1 VDVTAVEFE
10 RRRGL
15 RRWLD
20 GSASLSGRAAL
31 FLALSTFLCGCVM
44 AGLVFVGVWRHAA
57 TEQAQAQ
64 SARQSDRRQLLAG
77 RHALVEARHTLAAL
91 KAQLA
96 RDHRMIV
103 QTQGRAVRAA
113 SALARATNA
122 NQALGVSLSPSL
134 QELIQAS
141 ATLASQMDTMQSEL
155 GALET
160 YVLRPGAA
168 GLDPGY
174 LATQVHYLVRSAAAT
189 SSSAVELARHTHEA
203 QSILST
209 GTQSASR

>member
-1 VDVTAVEFE
+1 
-10 RRRGL
+10 
-15 RRWLD
+15 
-20 GSASLSGRAAL
+20 
-31 FLALSTFLCGCVM
+31 M
-44 AGLVFVGVWRHAA
+44 AGLVFVGVWRHAV

-77 RHALVEARHTLAAL
+77 RHALVEARHTLAGL

-103 QTQGRAVRAA
+103 ETQGRAVRAA